1 MYNIMYKGS
10 ISESKEMATKIR
22 KQIYLE
28 PRQNKSLKRQAKAQ
42 GVSEAEIIRRKIDAP
57 PSPEIHRKTNPAA
70 FKIFLDLAKKR
81 MAQGPISGG
90 RRWKREE
97 LYEERLARY
106 GKDLSARR

>member
-1 MYNIMYKGS
+1 
-10 ISESKEMATKIR
+10 MALKIR

-57 PSPEIHRKTNPAA
+57 SATEFRSKTNPAA
-70 FKIFLDLAKKR
+70 LRIFLDLAKRR